1 MRRSPPP
8 LVPARNQD
16 AKTAARRRGAIIILA
31 LIALLLVT
39 MIGGS
44 LMKLALTQRRQV
56 QYELLRLQADWLME
70 SGLERAAAR
79 LSAEANYT
87 GETWSLG
94 GDELGSG
101 RKASVVIRVLN
112 IENDA
117 ARRRVAIAVEY
128 PTDMTLQARPRR
140 EFLVRLPSKSSSPE
154 QSTEGLSS

>member
-1 MRRSPPP
+1 MRRPSPPV
-8 LVPARNQD
+8 VPARRPD
-16 AKTAARRRGAIIILA
+16 AGTAARRRGAIIILA
-31 LIALLLVT
+31 MIALLLVT

-56 QYELLRLQADWLME
+56 HYEILRLQADWLVE

-79 LSAEANYT
+79 LSADRDYT

-94 GDELGSG
+94 GDELGTG
-101 RKASVVIRVLN
+101 RSASVVIRVQN
-112 IENDA
+112 VEKDA
-117 ARRRVAIAVEY
+117 AQRRVAIAVEY

-154 QSTEGLSS
+154 Q